1 MGKAAFRSSLIAFGQ
16 KAGPRL
22 DSRQR
27 TVAAPRLARFLY
39 AYPGLTPRDNTMAA
53 AWRLGRWRI
62 E

>member
-1 MGKAAFRSSLIAFGQ
+1 MGKAAFRASLIAFGQ

-22 DSRQR
+22 DSPQR

-39 AYPGLTPRDNTMAA
+39 AYPGLAPRANTIGAA
-53 AWRLGRWRI
+53 LRLGRWRI